1 MKANSILALAVCAL
15 LMPLKSFAQEVTIT
29 VTNDEKCQRQEVV
42 EVDADDV
49 FQKLGLAKDG
59 KFIVKNALGQE
70 VGYQLTY
77 DGKLLIDASVR
88 PCGSAVFTVKP
99 GIPQPMKVFVT
110 GKQYPERVDDIAW
123 ENDRTAYR
131 VYGPALQRSG
141 ERAFG
146 VDVWLKN
153 TPDLEVSK
161 RYATELGNHSQI
173 EALKAAGKTDE
184 AFQVEI
190 ATTYHFDHGY
200 GLDCYKVGPS
210 LGCGAPALMDGK
222 ELILPYCYAS
232 YKILDNG
239 PLRFTVELTYNP
251 TEIKGDKNVVEHRI
265 ISLDKGSNFNK
276 AVVWYDGLSKACD
289 VAAGVVVHAEDTES
303 VVLGKNFVQ
312 YADPTDNPSKQNFQ
326 IFVATLFPEGDVTT
340 TKLMS
345 KKPANGIAGHA
356 VGVLKNYKS
365 GNRFTYYFGSAW
377 SKNDVRTQ
385 REWQLRIDEFLE
397 ALATPLHVNVK

>member
-1 MKANSILALAVCAL
+1 MKANSILALAICAL
-15 LMPLKSFAQEVTIT
+15 LVPLKSFAQEVTIT

-42 EVDADDV
+42 EVDADAV

-276 AVVWYDGLSKACD
+276 AIVWYDGLSKARD
-289 VAAGVVVHAEDTES
+289 VAAGVVIHAEDTES

>member
-42 EVDADDV
+42 EVDADAV

-276 AVVWYDGLSKACD
+276 AIVWYDGLSMARD